1 MRISDWSS
9 DVCSSYLWADSAL
22 LTSRAAAPCLFH
34 EELLAHIPTRGAG
47 RPCRAALRRLF
58 PDSAGG
64 ADHPRHPVQRRG
76 GAGDRHGL
84 LDHLQRRRGPALARR
99 AGRGAADLLPSRLS
113 GARLLSALSEPPRVG
128 PEFVLTFIFPWSPF
142 PLLKL
147 YSLLSFLFLS
157 SSPP

>member
-76 GAGDRHGL
+76 GAGDRHAL
-84 LDHLQRRRGPALARR
+84 LDHLQRPRGPAR
-99 AGRGAADLLPSRLS
+99 ALRASSDER
-113 GARLLSALSEPPRVG
+113 RVG
-128 PEFVLTFIFPWSPF
+128 KECVSTCSSGRSLEHYIKKYLT
-142 PLLKL
+142 L
-147 YSLLSFLFLS
+147 
-157 SSPP
+157 

>member
-84 LDHLQRRRGPALARR
+84 LDHLQRRRGPR
-99 AGRGAADLLPSRLS
+99 
-113 GARLLSALSEPPRVG
+113 SEEQTSELQSLMRNSYAV
-128 PEFVLTFIFPWSPF
+128 FCLKKKNQRNDFTVFCLTHIH
-142 PLLKL
+142 
-147 YSLLSFLFLS
+147 
-157 SSPP
+157 